1 MDVIM
6 PQLGETVEEGTV
18 SVWHKKVGDHVKAGD
33 DLFDISTDKVEMEI
47 PAPVSGELLE
57 ILVGEGETVAVGVTV
72 AIINDGKA
80 ASPSPVSAPATSTP
94 AAAEPAQLRAP
105 AAAAKRQIGT
115 RDARGI
121 PLSPAV
127 RKLLAEHDLAP
138 EEITGTGRDGRITR
152 QDVLAQVSNSASS
165 SGEIGKR
172 DSRGVPLSP
181 VVRRLLSE
189 HNLTP
194 EAITGTGRDGRLT
207 RDDVLA
213 YLDSAGAKPAARA
226 PASEDGRTV
235 VPFDN
240 MRKLTAEHMVRSKAT
255 SPHVLQ
261 AVEVD
266 FHSVERAR
274 SALREVWKQQYGFS
288 LTYLPFIAKAVC
300 EALAEFPRINA
311 HVEGESLVVF
321 DQINLG
327 IAVDL
332 NFEGLMVPVVKNAGA
347 KSIAQLAKEIRELSD
362 KARTKKLGPDD
373 YAGGTYTISNS
384 GTFGTLITAAVINQ
398 PQVAIL
404 SMDGVSKKPVVIE
417 SDGGDAIAIRPVGVL
432 AQSFDHRAIDGAYS
446 AAFLKKVRDCLQDR
460 DWQVD
465 LA

>member
-1 MDVIM
+1 MDIIM

-18 SVWHKKVGDHVKAGD
+18 SVWHKKVGDWVVEGD

-47 PAPVSGELLE
+47 PAPVSGELSE
-57 ILVGEGETVAVGVTV
+57 ILVGAGETVAVGVTV
-72 AIINDGKA
+72 AVINDGKA
-80 ASPSPVSAPATSTP
+80 TALSSAPAP
-94 AAAEPAQLRAP
+94 AAAEPAPSVL
-105 AAAAKRQIGT
+105 AAVAKRQIGT
-115 RDARGI
+115 RDMRGI

-127 RKLLAEHDLAP
+127 RKLLSEHDLMP
-138 EEITGTGRDGRITR
+138 EDITGTGRDGRITR
-152 QDVLAQVSNSASS
+152 QDVLAQVSKGKGGKS
-165 SGEIGKR
+165 EIGNR
-172 DSRGVPLSP
+172 DTDDTPLSP

-194 EAITGTGRDGRLT
+194 DQISSTGRDGRIK

-213 YLDSAGAKPAARA
+213 YLEGVGARPAA
-226 PASEDGRTV
+226 SQDGRTV

-240 MRKLTAEHMVRSKAT
+240 IRKLTAEHMVRSKAT

-274 SALREVWKQQYGFS
+274 SVVREAWKQKHGFS
-288 LTYLPFIAKAVC
+288 LTYLPFIAKAAC
-300 EALAEFPRINA
+300 EALTEFPRINGR
-311 HVEGESLVVF
+311 VEDESLVMF

-347 KSIAQLAKEIRELSD
+347 KTVTQLAEKIRELSD
-362 KARTKKLGPDD
+362 KARNKKLGPDEF
-373 YAGGTYTISNS
+373 AGGTYTISNS
-384 GTFGTLITAAVINQ
+384 GTFGTMITAPVINQ
-398 PQVAIL
+398 PQVAIM
-404 SMDGVSKKPVVIE
+404 SMDGVSKKPVAINI
-417 SDGGDAIAIRPVGVL
+417 DGSDAIAIRPVGVI

-446 AAFLKKVRDCLQDR
+446 AAFLKKVRECLQER
-460 DWQVD
+460 DWRNE

>member
-6 PQLGETVEEGTV
+6 PQLGETVDEGTV
-18 SVWHKKVGDHVKAGD
+18 SVWHKKVGDQVKAGD

-47 PAPVSGELLE
+47 PAPVSGELSE

-72 AIINDGKA
+72 AVINDGKA
-80 ASPSPVSAPATSTP
+80 ASPSPVSAPATSSP
-94 AAAEPAQLRAP
+94 AAAEPAPAAP

-115 RDARGI
+115 RDVRGI

-127 RKLLAEHDLAP
+127 RKLLAEHDLTP

-152 QDVLAQVSNSASS
+152 QDVLAQISSSASS
-165 SGEIGKR
+165 KGEIGKR
-172 DSRGVPLSP
+172 DARGAPVSP
-181 VVRRLLSE
+181 VVRRLLTE
-189 HNLTP
+189 HDLTP
-194 EAITGTGRDGRLT
+194 DEITGTGRDGRIK

-213 YLDSAGAKPAARA
+213 YLDGAGARPAARA
-226 PASEDGRTV
+226 PASQDGRTV

-274 SALREVWKQQYGFS
+274 SALREVWKEQYGFS

-300 EALAEFPRINA
+300 EAIAEFPRINA
-311 HVEGESLVVF
+311 HVEGESLVMF

-332 NFEGLMVPVVKNAGA
+332 NFEGLLVPVVKNAGA
-347 KSIAQLAKEIRELSD
+347 KSIAELAQEIRELSD

-373 YAGGTYTISNS
+373 FAGGTYTISNS
-384 GTFGTLITAAVINQ
+384 GTFGTMITAPVINQ

-404 SMDGVSKKPVVIE
+404 SMDGVSKKPVVIDA
-417 SDGGDAIAIRPVGVL
+417 DGSDAIAIRPVGVL

-446 AAFLKKVRDCLQDR
+446 AAFLKKVRECLQDR
-460 DWQVD
+460 DWRVD